1 MADKKTCFVVMGF
14 GRKTDFQTSR
24 VLDLDKSYHYII
36 KPAATDAGLDCKRAD
51 EFVRSGT
58 IDTPMYEQLL
68 MADVVVAD
76 VSTSNCNAF
85 YELGVRHALRP
96 FTTITIA
103 EDKMVIPFD
112 INHVTVRRYQHMG
125 DGIDYNEVMRMRD
138 LLRSAIETIAQ
149 RPVDDS
155 PVYTFLS
162 GLRPPIRELANAM
175 AATGSMAVANA
186 SAMAASDQNASVV
199 SLAAR
204 SIENSEPQMPAGMK
218 GAAEAQSPTIS
229 SLMQAAQIAIDNS
242 EFSTARA
249 ILSQVKQMA
258 PRDSYVTQKLAM
270 STYKT
275 KQPTPLEALRSAEC
289 ILQELATDDSTDTE
303 TLGLWGAIHKRL
315 WELGGDSVDLDTA
328 LAAHEKAFVLKK
340 DFWNGINLAF
350 LYSGRASITKTTDE
364 ANSAADKVI
373 AHRTR
378 QKVLSICQPLYQG
391 NLLPT
396 TTDRYWLLA
405 TMAEAWLGL
414 GEEAK
419 ARQFLAEA
427 NTQHPA
433 KWMLDTTT
441 DQLDRLRKLL

>member
-36 KPAATDAGLDCKRAD
+36 KPAAEDAGLDCKRAD

-103 EDKMVIPFD
+103 EDKMVLPFD

-125 DGIDYNEVMRMRD
+125 DGIDYNEVMRMRE
-138 LLRSAIETIAQ
+138 LLRSAIVAIAQ
-149 RPVDDS
+149 KPTDDS

-162 GLRPPIRELANAM
+162 GLKPPMREVANAM
-175 AATGSMAVANA
+175 AVGGSTATAQA
-186 SAMAASDQNASVV
+186 SVIAASDQSDTVV
-199 SLAAR
+199 GLAAR
-204 SIENSEPQMPAGMK
+204 GLDDRPNNGT
-218 GAAEAQSPTIS
+218 EAQSPTVS
-229 SLMQAAQIAIDNS
+229 SLMQAAQMAIDNS

-249 ILSQVKQMA
+249 ILTQVKQMA

-270 STYKT
+270 TTYKSM
-275 KQPTPLEALRSAEC
+275 QPTPLDALRTAQA
-289 ILQELATDDSTDTE
+289 ILGELAKEDSTDTE

-315 WELGGDSVDLDTA
+315 WELSGDPVDLDTA
-328 LAAHEKAFVLKK
+328 LQAHEKAFVLKN

-350 LYSGRASITKTTDE
+350 LYSERASITTDTGDAE
-364 ANSAADKVI
+364 TDRVI
-373 AHRTR
+373 ARRTR
-378 QKVLSICQPLYQG
+378 KKVLEICQPQYQG

-396 TTDRYWLLA
+396 ATHRYWLLA
-405 TMAEAWLGL
+405 TMSEAWLGL

-419 ARQFLAEA
+419 SKQFLAEA
-427 NTQHPA
+427 NSQHPA
-433 KWMLDTTT
+433 KWMLDSTA
-441 DQLDRLRKLL
+441 DQRERLQKLL